1 MSNSMISK
9 HSKSA
14 FDESESIRILEEL
27 LESTREIKTFF
38 SENDRTPNYDGTFE
52 LVNNECE
59 PVKQFIVQI
68 KKVDK
73 LIQNTKGKNIGKYDY
88 SLKTNFLQYVKD
100 KVTECPAI
108 YFVVDLSTKKIF
120 WIYLSDE
127 TLMRLNFEGK
137 KTVTYHFQGTEYIS
151 DIHSFISEMRYIAQ
165 KRNQLFVYKTPQQ
178 IAEIQDAVDYLNQ
191 HLNGDLKEI
200 KNQVLPNL
208 WRIGIKYST
217 NHDIKFN
224 NISFPINGCVALYPQ
239 MRGSLD
245 TGVREYDWNLKE
257 NMFTHFSLGFET
269 DLKDYSRDTLHRII
283 QNYFEIG
290 IPCKNLPTI
299 VLQEKVEDFIE
310 KSNHFFEKSDSNEY
324 LMSEIRH
331 RFVLLH
337 NYMCFVLSGHA
348 ASDKENNFVR
358 RTNEILA
365 HGGENFYSIF
375 ECAKSCTEDFKNY
388 CLSGRDDKNLFRG
401 NMLKFLTDE
410 SIRWMMALFELQRR
424 NIKKIKPVWNYHW
437 YNWIDLDETDYLS
450 KCENICN
457 QLFSNLPEL
466 YEETYYNIFDTSKY
480 LIRNQYDYKLVC
492 NNIGDM
498 KFLCIDS
505 QCYSSKKLSIQMN
518 PFCTSDFPDGKVP
531 DGLISTT
538 GSATIQRFIQ
548 HRNLYYDS
556 ICCLLYRGICKGL
569 EFEEKDL
576 PLYKHE
582 DVKFY
587 L

>member
-100 KVTECPAI
+100 RVTECPAI
-108 YFVVDLSTKKIF
+108 YFVVDLSTKKVF

-137 KTVTYHFQGTEYIS
+137 KTVTYHFQETEFIS
-151 DIHSFISEMRYIAQ
+151 DINSFILEMRHIAQ
-165 KRNQLFVYKTPQQ
+165 ERNRLFVYKTSQQ
-178 IAEIQDAVDYLNQ
+178 ISELQDAVDYLNQ
-191 HLNGDLKEI
+191 HLNGDLKKI
-200 KNQVLPNL
+200 KERVLPNL
-208 WRIGIKYST
+208 WRIGIKYSS
-217 NHDIKFN
+217 NHDIQFN
-224 NISFPINGCVALYPQ
+224 KTAFPINGCVALYPQ
-239 MRGSLD
+239 MRGILD
-245 TGVREYDWNLKE
+245 TGVREN
-257 NMFTHFSLGFET
+257 
-269 DLKDYSRDTLHRII
+269 DLI
-283 QNYFEIG
+283 
-290 IPCKNLPTI
+290 
-299 VLQEKVEDFIE
+299 
-310 KSNHFFEKSDSNEY
+310 
-324 LMSEIRH
+324 
-331 RFVLLH
+331 
-337 NYMCFVLSGHA
+337 
-348 ASDKENNFVR
+348 R

-365 HGGENFYSIF
+365 RRGENFYSIF
-375 ECAKSCTEDFKNY
+375 ECAESCVEDFKNY
-388 CLSGRDDKNLFRG
+388 CLSGRDNKNLFRG
-401 NMLKFLTDE
+401 NMLNFLTVE
-410 SIRWMMALFELQRR
+410 SIRWMMAIFELQRR
-424 NIKKIKPVWNYHW
+424 NVKKIKLIWNYHW
-437 YNWIDLDETDYLS
+437 YNWIDLDETDYLFQ
-450 KCENICN
+450 CENICK

-480 LIRNQYDYKLVC
+480 LIRNKYDYKLIC

-505 QCYSSKKLSIQMN
+505 QCYSSKKLGIQMN
-518 PFCTSDFPDGKVP
+518 PFCTSDFPDGNVP
-531 DGLISTT
+531 EGLISTT

-548 HRNLYYDS
+548 QKNLYYDS
-556 ICCLLYRGICKGL
+556 ICCLLYRGVCKGL

-576 PLYKHE
+576 PLYEHE
-582 DVKFY
+582 NIKFY